1 MCDHAGYS
9 ETGYDVFVFPSFP
22 NRKKSKEEILMFG
35 RMLLVDLEKGTTREE
50 AVEQSVISRYIGGKG
65 LGIYLLDE
73 LSKKGADPLSGDNPL
88 LFLTGPFTG
97 TPFPTS
103 GRFTIVTKSPHTGIF
118 VDSHIGGHFGHSLR
132 KAGFDVITVTG
143 AAESPVYLW
152 IEDGKAELREAK
164 DIWGKTVDE
173 SVDAVRGRTDPR
185 AHVAVIGPAGE
196 NRVTIAT
203 ITVDKDSDPWR
214 AGIAGRGG
222 SGAVMG
228 SKNLKAVAVKGTGP
242 VPMKD
247 ERALKERSLALV
259 KAITANP
266 QIHTRRVVGTS
277 SLVEAMSRTGI
288 LPTKNF
294 QQGYFSPIYGLTST
308 NLRYHTKRDVACFN
322 CPIVCGKV
330 LQDDGHDTKVEYES
344 IALLG
349 SNNGIGSM
357 PDVTKAVRV
366 CNELGMDSISAGGIV
381 AFAMECRDRGILPD
395 APSFGDSEGQVALL
409 KDMAAKRGL
418 GDLLAGGVRRAAAE
432 IGKGTEDFAIA
443 VKGLELPGYEPRAA
457 WGMAL
462 AYATSDRGGC
472 HQRAWTVLGELDGV
486 LPRFKTD
493 GMALKVKTAQD
504 ERAAAYSLVV
514 CDFTPYD
521 PDSVYPS
528 LADAAGIEM
537 DQEAY
542 LGAGERIWNHIRL
555 FNIREGGTS
564 RQDDTLPP
572 RMFNDPLPMPPRGEE
587 TIRLTKESF
596 DAMLNEYYQLR
607 KWDENGIPTPEI
619 MQKLGLES

>member
-1 MCDHAGYS
+1 
-9 ETGYDVFVFPSFP
+9 
-22 NRKKSKEEILMFG
+22 MFG
-35 RMLLVDLEKGTTREE
+35 RMLLVNLSKGSTQEKTIE
-50 AVEQSVISRYIGGKG
+50 AGIVSRYLGGKG

-73 LSKKGADPLSGDNPL
+73 LGKEGADPLADDNPL

-118 VDSHIGGHFGHSLR
+118 VDSHLGGHFGHTLR
-132 KAGFDVITVTG
+132 KAGFDVIAVTG
-143 AAESPVYLW
+143 AASSPVYLW
-152 IEDGKAELREAK
+152 IEDGKAEIRDAGR
-164 DIWGKTVDE
+164 IWGKTVDE
-173 SVDAVRGRTDPR
+173 TVDAVRDDTDPK

-196 NRVTIAT
+196 NKVTIAS

-228 SKNLKAVAVKGTGP
+228 SKNLKAVAVKGTGAI
-242 VPMKD
+242 PMKD
-247 ERALKERSLALV
+247 EKSLKERSLNLV
-259 KAITANP
+259 KAITSNP

-277 SLVEAMSRTGI
+277 ALVEAMSRTGI
-288 LPTKNF
+288 LPTNNF
-294 QQGYFSPIYGLTST
+294 RQGYFTPIYGLTST

-357 PDVTKAVRV
+357 MDVTKAVRV

-381 AFAMECRDRGILPD
+381 AFAMECRERGILPD
-395 APSFGDSEGQVALL
+395 APRFGDSEGQISLL
-409 KDMAAKRGL
+409 KDMAVKRGL
-418 GDLLAGGVRRAAAE
+418 GELLSDGVRRAAE
-432 IGKGTEDFAIA
+432 KIGKGTEEFAIA

-462 AYATSDRGGC
+462 AYATSDRGAC

-486 LPRFKTD
+486 LPRFKTE
-493 GMALKVKTAQD
+493 GMALKVKTTQD

-521 PDSVYPS
+521 PEAVYPS
-528 LADAAGIEM
+528 LADAAGIDM
-537 DQEAY
+537 DEKAY
-542 LGAGERIWNHIRL
+542 MAAGERIWNHIRL
-555 FNIREGGTS
+555 FNIREAGIS
-564 RQDDTLPP
+564 RKDDTLPP
-572 RMFNDPLPMPPRGEE
+572 RMFNETLPMPPRGEE
-587 TIRLTKESF
+587 VVRLTKEAF
-596 DAMLNEYYQLR
+596 DAMLDEYYELR
-607 KWDENGIPTPEI
+607 KWDKNGIPTPELL
-619 MQKLGLES
+619 KELDLEN

>member
-1 MCDHAGYS
+1 
-9 ETGYDVFVFPSFP
+9 
-22 NRKKSKEEILMFG
+22 MFG
-35 RMLLVDLEKGTTREE
+35 KMLLVDLSKGTTRERNIDPGI
-50 AVEQSVISRYIGGKG
+50 VSRYLGGKG
-65 LGIYLLDE
+65 LGVYLLDE
-73 LSKKGADPLSGDNPL
+73 LGKEGADPLSGDNPL
-88 LFLTGPFTG
+88 LFVTGPFTG

-118 VDSHIGGHFGHSLR
+118 VDSHLGGHFGHTLR
-132 KAGFDVITVTG
+132 KAGYDVIAVTG
-143 AAESPVYLW
+143 VASTPVYLW
-152 IEDGKAELREAK
+152 IEDGKAEIRDAGK
-164 DIWGKTVDE
+164 MWGKTVDE
-173 SVDAVRGRTDPR
+173 TVDAVRSETDPK

-196 NRVTIAT
+196 NKVTIAT

-228 SKNLKAVAVKGTGP
+228 SKNLKAVAAKGTGAI
-242 VPMKD
+242 PMKD
-247 ERALKERSLALV
+247 EKALKERSLNLV
-259 KAITANP
+259 RNITANP

-357 PDVTKAVRV
+357 IDVTKAVRV
-366 CNELGMDSISAGGIV
+366 CNETGMDAISAGGAV
-381 AFAMECRDRGILPD
+381 AFAMECRERGILPD
-395 APSFGDSEGQVALL
+395 APRFGDSEGQIALL
-409 KDMAAKRGL
+409 KDMAAKKNL
-418 GDLLAGGVRRAAAE
+418 GELLADGVRRAAE
-432 IGKGTEDFAIA
+432 KIGKGTEDFAIA

-486 LPRFKTD
+486 LPRFKTE
-493 GMALKVKTAQD
+493 GMALKVKTTQD

-521 PDSVYPS
+521 PDAVYPS
-528 LADAAGIEM
+528 LADAAAIDM
-537 DQEAY
+537 DQETY
-542 LGAGERIWNHIRL
+542 MDAGERIWNHIRL
-555 FNIREGGTS
+555 FNIREAGIS
-564 RQDDTLPP
+564 RKDDTLPP
-572 RMFNDPLPMPPRGEE
+572 RMFNEPLPMPPRGEE
-587 TIRLTKESF
+587 TVRLTKETF
-596 DAMLNEYYQLR
+596 DAMLDEYYELR
-607 KWDENGIPTPEI
+607 KWDEKGIPTPGILKE
-619 MQKLGLES
+619 LGLDN